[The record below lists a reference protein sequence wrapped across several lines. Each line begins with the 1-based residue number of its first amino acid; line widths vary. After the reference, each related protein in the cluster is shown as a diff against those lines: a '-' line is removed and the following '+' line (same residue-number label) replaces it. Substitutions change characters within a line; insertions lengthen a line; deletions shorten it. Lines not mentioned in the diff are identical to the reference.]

1 MRKFIP
7 IIVTSLSLSGFAW
20 AADYSTQPS
29 YTPGTMQYQDQ
40 KTIDQKYIDHNLD
53 RQREQSQLQQ
63 ERLEN
68 QRLQNQRLET
78 QRLDNQRN
86 DQRVQDRRRDDAR
99 RADNYNPYNQN
110 GIADASD
117 PRMAQTIDKDSEEGR
132 VIEAI
137 KRDLK
142 RDKSLST
149 NAQNVKISVNSNKVV
164 TLTGNVDTKEERAR
178 VESIAKDAFG
188 VRSVNN
194 QLQVVSYDV
203 APAKK

>member
-1 MRKFIP
+1 MHKVYSFFVKSFI
-7 IIVTSLSLSGFAW
+7 LSNVAI
-20 AADYSTQPS
+20 AYDYSTQPS
-29 YTPGTMQYQDQ
+29 YAPGTMQYQDQ

-53 RQREQSQLQQ
+53 RQREQTQLQQ

-68 QRLQNQRLET
+68 QRLQNQRLEN
-78 QRLDNQRN
+78 QRWDNQRN

-99 RADNYNPYNQN
+99 RHANNYNPNNQN

-117 PRMAQTIDKDSEEGR
+117 DRMAPTVDKDSEEGR
-132 VIEAI
+132 IIDAI

-149 NAQNVKISVNSNKVV
+149 NAQNVKISVSNKVV
-164 TLTGNVDTKEERAR
+164 TLTGNVDTKEEKAR